1 MSMAMG
7 EFPLFA
13 ATPVNW
19 NFHVSGSARYT
30 VVNSTFSPLAL
41 YWKSS
46 GEVESGGRVACNEPT
61 AVTWCDQI
69 NSCLAKSPNE
79 KTTPCSY
86 IEGPPGAVG
95 LFVML
100 KKMPTCSPVS

>member
-1 MSMAMG
+1 MSITMG

-13 ATPVNW
+13 ATPMNW
-19 NFHVSGSARYT
+19 KCHVSGSARYT
-30 VVNSTFSPLAL
+30 VVNSTFSPLAW

-46 GEVESGGRVACNEPT
+46 GEVECRGRPARNEPT

-79 KTTPCSY
+79 KLTPCSHS
-86 IEGPPGAVG
+86 EGPPGALG
-95 LFVML
+95 LFVTL
-100 KKMPTCSPVS
+100 